1 MFRQL
6 LRTSGY
12 TQVELARKLGVTQ
25 ALISKWVTGRGTPKT
40 VTISKIAEVFGVSV
54 DEVIACFKIEE

>member
-12 TQVELARKLGVTQ
+12 TQIELARKLGVTQ
-25 ALISKWVTGRGTPKT
+25 ALVSKWVTGRGTPKT
-40 VTISKIAEVFGVSV
+40 VTISKIAKVLKVST
-54 DEVIACFKIEE
+54 DEVIACFKSEE

>member
-12 TQVELARKLGVTQ
+12 TQIELARKLGVTQ
-25 ALISKWVTGRGTPKT
+25 ALVSKWVTGRGTPKT
-40 VTISKIAEVFGVSV
+40 VTVPKIAEVFGVSV
-54 DEVIACFKIEE
+54 DEVIACFTSKE

>member
-25 ALISKWVTGRGTPKT
+25 ALVSKWVTARGTPKT
-40 VTISKIAEVFGVSV
+40 VTITKIAEVLGVTT
-54 DEVIACFKIEE
+54 DEVIACFVK

>member
-12 TQVELARKLGVTQ
+12 TQIELARKLGVTQ
-25 ALISKWVTGRGTPKT
+25 ALVSKWVTGRGTPKT
-40 VTISKIAEVFGVSV
+40 VMISKLAKIFGVST
-54 DEVIACFKIEE
+54 DEIIACFKDKN